1 MMNDIKISPSL
12 LSADF
17 SCLKDDIEEIKKAEW
32 LHLDVMDGHF
42 VPNISYGPC
51 VISAIREISD
61 HFFDTHLMISE
72 PEKYISDFA
81 ESGSDAITVHA
92 EACDDLVEVIDRI
105 KEDGCKAGVSL
116 KPGTPLR
123 DIEEVIPDLDLI
135 LIMTVEPGFGGQ
147 SFMHEVVPKISE
159 VRDIITDI
167 DKEIDLSV
175 DGGISPKT
183 APEVVKAGANVLVA
197 GSAIFKGDI
206 KKNLCELRNSALNPT
221 K

>member
-1 MMNDIKISPSL
+1 MTDINISPSL

-17 SCLKDDIEEIKKAEW
+17 SCLIDDIEEVEEAEW

-92 EACDDLVEVIDRI
+92 EACDDLVEVIDMI
-105 KEDGCKAGVSL
+105 KENGCKAGVSL
-116 KPGTPLR
+116 KPGTPLS
-123 DIEEVIPDLDLI
+123 DIEKVIPDLDLI

-175 DGGISPKT
+175 DGGISPET
-183 APEVVKAGANVLVA
+183 APEVVEAGANVLVA

-206 KKNLCELRNSALNPT
+206 KKNLYELRNSALNT
-221 K
+221 IK

>member
-1 MMNDIKISPSL
+1 MIEIKISPSL

-17 SCLKDDIEEIKKAEW
+17 SCLKDDIEEVKEAEW

-51 VISAIREISD
+51 VINAIREVSD

-72 PEKYISDFA
+72 PKKYISDFA

-92 EACDDLVEVIDRI
+92 EACDDLVEVITMI
-105 KEDGCKAGVSL
+105 KENGCKAGVSL
-116 KPGTPLR
+116 KPGTPLNS
-123 DIEEVIPDLDLI
+123 IEKIIPTLDLI

-147 SFMHEVVPKISE
+147 SFMHEVVPKIRE
-159 VRDIITDI
+159 AQDIITEI
-167 DKEIDLSV
+167 DKDIDLSV

-183 APEVVKAGANVLVA
+183 TPEVVQAGANVLVA

-206 KKNLCELRNSALNPT
+206 KNNLSELRNSAL
-221 K
+221 KSIK

>member
-1 MMNDIKISPSL
+1 MNDIKISPSL

-17 SCLKDDIEEIKKAEW
+17 SCLKDDIEEVKKAEW